1 MIELIKSG
9 GPLMIPLG
17 LCALL
22 STFIIIERSIYYA
35 RIKKKDSFI
44 LDRLL
49 SLISS
54 CRFEEALSWCSSL
67 GTPAAQVAAKAILL
81 RHMSEQDVRELV
93 EVELDKQIPRLDRFL
108 TSLGTIANVSTLL
121 GLLGTVT
128 GNIQAFGVL
137 GGGQSMGNPALLAGS
152 IAEALVTTAAG
163 LCISIPSVI
172 FHNYFVSKVKKR
184 VSTME
189 SIASSVVIQVCGRN
203 LVGKEL

>member
-22 STFIIIERSIYYA
+22 ATFIIIERSIYYV
-35 RIKKKDSFI
+35 RIKKKDDFF

-49 SLISS
+49 SLINS
-54 CRFEEALSWCSSL
+54 CRYEEALSWCTSL
-67 GTPAAQVAAKAILL
+67 RTPAAQVAAKAVLL
-81 RHMSEQDVRELV
+81 RHLPEQDVRELV
-93 EVELDKQIPRLDRFL
+93 AVELDKQIPRLDRFL
-108 TSLGTIANVSTLL
+108 TALGTIANVSTLL

-152 IAEALVTTAAG
+152 ISEALVTTAAG

-172 FHNYFVSKVKKR
+172 FHNYFVSLVNKR
-184 VSTME
+184 LAAME
-189 SIASSVVIQVCGRN
+189 AIATSVVIQVCGRN
-203 LVGKEL
+203 LMGKDL